1 MDKEY
6 TKNVLVE
13 ANELCQ
19 EKYKTTLY
27 NKLEMKID
35 DVDDLATVLTSDKI
49 DDIMSS
55 GRIEY
60 SKRIANIGS
69 EIVASIVVPFGIVGT
84 LAGLS
89 LLLNPNQKEKSNKY
103 RDIVRQLYSNN
114 TLYRAYKK
122 LPKNGVSVDDA
133 ANLLFSELTLSF
145 GTPA

>member
-55 GRIEY
+55 GRIEF
-60 SKRIANIGS
+60 SKRMANIGS

>member
-35 DVDDLATVLTSDKI
+35 DVDELATVLTSDKI

-55 GRIEY
+55 GRIEF
-60 SKRIANIGS
+60 SKRMANIGS

>member
-1 MDKEY
+1 MDKKY

-49 DDIMSS
+49 DDIMSY
-55 GRIEY
+55 GRIEF
-60 SKRIANIGS
+60 SKRMANVGS

-89 LLLNPNQKEKSNKY
+89 LLLNSNQKEKSNKY

-145 GTPA
+145 GAPA

>member
-6 TKNVLVE
+6 IKKILVK
-13 ANELCQ
+13 ANQMCQ
-19 EKYKTTLY
+19 ERYKTTLY

-55 GRIEY
+55 GRIEF
-60 SKRIANIGS
+60 SKKMVNIGS
-69 EIVASIVVPFGIVGT
+69 VITASIIAPLGIVGT
-84 LAGLS
+84 LAGLA
-89 LLLNPNQKEKSNKY
+89 LLLNTNQKEMSNKY

-122 LPKNGVSVDDA
+122 LPQNEMSVDDA
-133 ANLLFSELTLSF
+133 ANILFSELASSF
-145 GTPA
+145 GAPA